1 MNIAQLLSFDKM
13 VLLCLILFMLCT
25 ESTDSLALEAGVK
38 KLVIWSDENCDFNV
52 TQFLIDGIVEKT
64 AKSQLLSTENVLPQA
79 AASESFSYNIFECHQ
94 QLVSMKFRSLNTDV
108 F

>member
-1 MNIAQLLSFDKM
+1 
-13 VLLCLILFMLCT
+13 MLCT
-25 ESTDSLALEAGVK
+25 ESSDSLALEAGVK

-94 QLVSMKFRSLNTDV
+94 QLVNIQLQLHLLK
-108 F
+108 

>member
-1 MNIAQLLSFDKM
+1 M
-13 VLLCLILFMLCT
+13 LFT

-79 AASESFSYNIFECHQ
+79 AASQSFSYNIFECHQ
-94 QLVSMKFRSLNTDV
+94 QLVNIKLRSLNTDV